1 LPFTT
6 PNEERGEEQEVV
18 VCHAHYYKP
27 ASCCLPKLPV
37 VKKETVM
44 KKEGKIK
51 IIIFTTRAVRRR
63 LSY

>member
-1 LPFTT
+1 MPFTT

-44 KKEGKIK
+44 KKRKGK
-51 IIIFTTRAVRRR
+51 
-63 LSY
+63 L